1 MERLMTRIVY
11 GSANGRELRSLLAA
25 IERLPALQH
34 LLEGVHCDLLQDTEQ
49 QIDLLEDV
57 AKLIFPAIV
66 EDPPFSIREGGI
78 IKQGYHA
85 ELDQLKSDM
94 TNGKELIAQIEAKE
108 KELIYQ
114 KLKIGYN
121 RVFGYYIEISNSYKS
136 QAPAEYIRKQTLS
149 NCERYI
155 TQELKDL
162 EARILGAHDVNPF
175 SWKVCCLKKSANKWR
190 TTNCTVPQVHWHMDT
205 KLFIA
210 YFPSTKLCLSR
221 SGFGRKDC
229 AERKPPPCC
238 GSVIGRRSVCSKR
251 CTVR

>member
-1 MERLMTRIVY
+1 M
-11 GSANGRELRSLLAA
+11 
-25 IERLPALQH
+25 
-34 LLEGVHCDLLQDTEQ
+34 
-49 QIDLLEDV
+49 
-57 AKLIFPAIV
+57 
-66 EDPPFSIREGGI
+66 
-78 IKQGYHA
+78 
-85 ELDQLKSDM
+85 KSDM

-108 KELIYQ
+108 KERTHIP

-162 EARILGAHDVNPF
+162 EARILGAHD
-175 SWKVCCLKKSANKWR
+175 KSIQLESVLFEEVRK
-190 TTNCTVPQVHWHMDT
+190 QVADQLVRVQSTAKCIGTAGCT
-205 KLFIA
+205 KLFCA

-221 SGFGRKDC
+221 SEFGRKDC